1 MSNSENYKVSIDHF
15 GEMDIERSAI
25 ENLDVQ
31 RVSKNEYLIQTPTG
45 PEQVMIESFDLE
57 SKKATILV
65 NDKRLNVVLKNQLD
79 ILIDEMG
86 YAEAMKKGFTNL
98 TAPMPGLVLEIKVN
112 VGDQIETGQP
122 LLVLE
127 AMKMEN
133 VIKSPGDGII
143 KEILV
148 SQGDKVNK
156 AQILIDME

>member
-15 GEMDIERSAI
+15 GEMDIDRSEI

-45 PEQVMIESFDLE
+45 PEKVIIESFDLE

-65 NDKRLNVVLKNQLD
+65 NDKRLNVVLKNRLD

-98 TAPMPGLVLEIKVN
+98 TAPMPGLVLEIKVK
-112 VGDQIETGQP
+112 VGDQIETGEP

-148 SQGDKVNK
+148 TQGDKVNK